1 MPTHVMTFM
10 RANPPTA
17 GHETVVNK
25 VLDVAKKTGGSHSVI
40 LSHSQDPKKNP
51 LPPSQ
56 KLKHAKKAFPN
67 ANVEVASDEM
77 PTLLHHAVRYH
88 QQGVKNLH
96 VVVGQDRVQQ
106 FKDLLDKYNGVE
118 KPHGYYKFN
127 NITVHSAGNRDP
139 DAEGLEG
146 ISGTKMRQA
155 ANSGDRETFHAGASS
170 AMSEKQK
177 DDMMKDIVKNSK
189 KVNEEVVGSVDAR
202 GLGFVTG
209 VPAVQGSEIANY
221 VEKNTADSDQKDN
234 ILKTFKKFHTDHHT
248 KIFKSFLDK
257 K

>member
-189 KVNEEVVGSVDAR
+189 KITEEVVGSVDAR

-209 VPAVQGSEIANY
+209 VPAVQVSEIANY

-234 ILKTFKKFHTDHHT
+234 ILKTFKKFHTDYHT

>member
-1 MPTHVMTFM
+1 MLKRFKLYLNEMLMPTHVMTFM

-77 PTLLHHAVRYH
+77 PTLLHHAVRYN
-88 QQGVKNLH
+88 QQGIKNLH

-177 DDMMKDIVKNSK
+177 DDLMKDIVKNSK
-189 KVNEEVVGSVDAR
+189 KINEEVVGSVR
-202 GLGFVTG
+202 LVSGTG
-209 VPAVQGSEIANY
+209 T
-221 VEKNTADSDQKDN
+221 VESKRK
-234 ILKTFKKFHTDHHT
+234 L
-248 KIFKSFLDK
+248 
-257 K
+257 